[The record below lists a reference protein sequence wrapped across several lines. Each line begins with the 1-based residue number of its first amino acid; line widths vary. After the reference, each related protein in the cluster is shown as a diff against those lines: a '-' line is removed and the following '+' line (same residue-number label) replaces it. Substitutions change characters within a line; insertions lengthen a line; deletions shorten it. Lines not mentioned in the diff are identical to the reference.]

1 LLLLLAGRLGKL
13 LLLLVLLLHR
23 LLLLLAVQVRQADWL
38 WRRAARIGL
47 LLLLDERA
55 EVVVLA
61 VHCGR
66 LLLDADEVV
75 HELLLLLVASR
86 LLLLLLHRGRLVA
99 VQLMRLLLHALRA
112 RRLVAAGRETQLL
125 VQLVQLDE
133 SGARLLLLLLHGLLR
148 GAGGERAARA
158 ELGRDRDGRDQ
169 GRRVD
174 QGGGRGRC
182 RCSLVLLLVQMVVLL
197 LRIQSR
203 RMVGGRRV
211 IVVRLVVVVAV
222 RVSRRVVKHCPCP
235 LSSLLLLATLPVQS
249 RSCSSRSASFHSQ
262 ALNSLLARLAQLI
275 PIGRGARPK
284 SAPRR

>member
-1 LLLLLAGRLGKL
+1 ML
-13 LLLLVLLLHR
+13 LLLHR

-133 SGARLLLLLLHGLLR
+133 SGARLLLLLLLLHGLLR

-222 RVSRRVVKHCPCP
+222 RVSRRVVKHCPCL
-235 LSSLLLLATLPVQS
+235 LSSLLATLPVQS